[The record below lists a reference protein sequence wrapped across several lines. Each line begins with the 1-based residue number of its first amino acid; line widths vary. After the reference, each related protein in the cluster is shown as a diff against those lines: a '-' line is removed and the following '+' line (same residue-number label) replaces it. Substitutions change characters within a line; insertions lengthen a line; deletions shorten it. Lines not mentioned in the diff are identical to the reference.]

1 MYIGTEKYSDC
12 SLIIDHM
19 LYSRSKTKVASL
31 KNYYL
36 QVSRPSVLSSAGPP
50 PGTSPPAPSLGL
62 TDGGDGETSQ
72 SQEAMPFYD
81 LPEKLTMREKVCK
94 VVSTTSGMYF
104 SHHSLQR
111 YTPMGTACLEVSEW

>member
-50 PGTSPPAPSLGL
+50 PNMSPPAPSLGPGL

-81 LPEKLTMREKVCK
+81 LPEKLTLREKVCK
-94 VVSTTSGMYF
+94 VVSTTTVS
-104 SHHSLQR
+104 
-111 YTPMGTACLEVSEW
+111 YTHLTLPTNREV